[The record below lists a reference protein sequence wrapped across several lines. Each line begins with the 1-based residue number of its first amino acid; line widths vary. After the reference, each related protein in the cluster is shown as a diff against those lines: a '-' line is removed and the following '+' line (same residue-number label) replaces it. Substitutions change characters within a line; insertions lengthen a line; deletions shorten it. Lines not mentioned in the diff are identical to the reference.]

1 MTIQIEI
8 EEAKQHHEGSP
19 KVFVYQGKR
28 ACARACATVK
38 IMHRS
43 CIVIFQPSKMTIQ
56 TGAAQ

>member
-8 EEAKQHHEGSP
+8 KEANQHYEGSP
-19 KVFVYQGKR
+19 KVLVYQGKR
-28 ACARACATVK
+28 ACARVCATVK

-56 TGAAQ
+56 AGAAI